1 MAAMNEAFWAS
12 LDAQIIANRPENR
25 GDTAFSAASAA
36 ADGTT
41 AVGPDPTQTVRTAAD
56 WTGVL
61 DTLTAAKSA
70 AQSQEVR
77 LREQAAQQD
86 ATLQDLRRAQ
96 QELQAYETLLREVRA
111 QSETKIR
118 ELEVRAENRLR
129 EVEAEA
135 RSQLDASEA
144 RTRAAE
150 ARAEAA
156 EDWLRRIEQ
165 ASRDLLPS
173 DHRAAA

>member
-1 MAAMNEAFWAS
+1 MAAMDEAFWAS

-25 GDTAFSAASAA
+25 GETALSAASVPATGTMAGCPDAA
-36 ADGTT
+36 
-41 AVGPDPTQTVRTAAD
+41 QTVRAAAD

-70 AQSQEVR
+70 AQSQETR

-96 QELQAYETLLREVRA
+96 QELQAYEVLLREVRA
-111 QSETKIR
+111 QSEMKFR
-118 ELEVRAENRLR
+118 ELEARAEARLR
-129 EVEAEA
+129 EFESDA
-135 RSQLDASEA
+135 RAQLDASEA